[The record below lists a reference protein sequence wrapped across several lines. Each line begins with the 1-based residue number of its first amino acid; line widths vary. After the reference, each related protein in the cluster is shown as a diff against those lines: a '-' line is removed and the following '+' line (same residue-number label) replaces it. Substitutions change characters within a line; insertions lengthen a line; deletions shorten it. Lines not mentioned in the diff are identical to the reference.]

1 MKTYYRGSSV
11 VCDFELRIDND
22 VSIGDI
28 VSMYKVRISDDN
40 DETLKEQEVHL
51 SEDDLESLLSITIDP
66 ELNELGEDEATAYR
80 SVELVIKLFD
90 GTYRQYQDEY
100 MIIGGKELIVGVN
113 SFLTYGGAQKL
124 SYQTPLIDHWNEAEK
139 EERVKALHEAYNR
152 ICLLSFY
159 VVEKW
164 DYKHAAFPK
173 AAFNLNSISREEYL
187 GLSSKFRK
195 ALEMAQLVEADD
207 VLNVDSIDERRR
219 RGLILETIGESK
231 QMFDSG
237 KALTFPV
244 SSRALRYLGKYLITS
259 KRTGRTS

>member
-11 VCDFELRIDND
+11 VCDFEIRTDENAS
-22 VSIGDI
+22 VGDI
-28 VSMYKVRISDDN
+28 VVKYRVRVFDDK
-40 DETLKEQEVHL
+40 DTLLVEHNYEPAGGV
-51 SEDDLESLLSITIDP
+51 EPLLSITVEP
-66 ELNELGEDEATAYR
+66 EFNDLAEDEATAFR
-80 SVELVIKLFD
+80 AVELVVELED
-90 GTYRQYQDEY
+90 GTYRQYWDEY
-100 MIIGGKELIVGVN
+100 MIVGGQELIVGVN

-124 SYQTPLIDHWNEAEK
+124 SYEMPLIDNWNESTK

-173 AAFNLNSISREEYL
+173 AAFNLNSISKEEYL

-195 ALEMAQLVEADD
+195 ALEMAQLAEADD

-231 QMFDSG
+231 QMFASG